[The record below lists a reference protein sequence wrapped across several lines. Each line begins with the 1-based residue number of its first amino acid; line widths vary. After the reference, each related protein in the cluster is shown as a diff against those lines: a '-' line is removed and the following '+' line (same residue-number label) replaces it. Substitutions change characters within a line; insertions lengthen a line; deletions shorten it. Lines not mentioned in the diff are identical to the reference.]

1 MRPAAYSN
9 RQYRNG
15 RLDSRSAKDY
25 RDQAER
31 LRGLAAKAKSP
42 AVQWDYRELAAEWEM
57 MADQIE
63 KLRNERT
70 RSTTMRHRRT
80 EDPLSMA
87 QRHAAEGEKRVEHQ
101 AILIAELDRAGR
113 IELAVQARE
122 LLTAFET
129 SLRLM
134 REDLSRI
141 ENESRL

>member
-1 MRPAAYSN
+1 
-9 RQYRNG
+9 
-15 RLDSRSAKDY
+15 
-25 RDQAER
+25 
-31 LRGLAAKAKSP
+31 
-42 AVQWDYRELAAEWEM
+42 M

-70 RSTTMRHRRT
+70 RSTTMRQT

-87 QRHAAEGEKRVEHQ
+87 QRHVAEGEKRVEHQ

-141 ENESRL
+141 ENESRRLGSEAAPG

>member
-1 MRPAAYSN
+1 MERSP
-9 RQYRNG
+9 G
-15 RLDSRSAKDY
+15 SRSAQEC

-70 RSTTMRHRRT
+70 RSTTMRQT
-80 EDPLSMA
+80 DDPLSMA
-87 QRHAAEGEKRVEHQ
+87 QRHVAEGEKRVEHQ

-141 ENESRL
+141 ENESRRLGSEAAPG

>member
-1 MRPAAYSN
+1 MERSP
-9 RQYRNG
+9 G
-15 RLDSRSAKDY
+15 SRSAQEC

-70 RSTTMRHRRT
+70 RSTTMRQT

-87 QRHAAEGEKRVEHQ
+87 QRHVAEGEKRVEHQ

>member
-1 MRPAAYSN
+1 MERSP
-9 RQYRNG
+9 G
-15 RLDSRSAKDY
+15 SRSAQEC

-31 LRGLAAKAKSP
+31 LRDLAAKAKSP

-70 RSTTMRHRRT
+70 RSTTMRQT

-87 QRHAAEGEKRVEHQ
+87 QRHVAEGEKRVEHQ

-134 REDLSRI
+134 REDLSRL
-141 ENESRL
+141 ENESRRSDLE